1 MNKLL
6 ELCREKVV
14 IGAWT
19 VLDDEVQNIQRCR
32 RARELGLDFIY
43 YDIGARHEKAQTA
56 LDNCQ
61 ETGLGILAFD
71 SRVSG
76 LTMDHFW
83 YLKDAVAD
91 YIQHPAL
98 YGTVLRDEPGVYD
111 LPRLALLAKEY
122 RKVAPDKLPVVN
134 LLPSYANEE
143 QFNYADFP
151 TYIDRCASEL
161 GVPYVSYDHY
171 PLYGNNGRTWVQEK
185 YLSDFEVAS
194 DACRKYGLDLWYFI
208 QTLAFNRILRE
219 PAEQD
224 LRWQIYCAL
233 SYGARVIQLFTYGSP
248 GDASGS
254 TGSEIFET
262 GLIDRQGEKTERYD
276 ATQRVLRELRG
287 FDGAYVQYKHVGAML
302 NKMHFQ
308 PDPAGEEV
316 ELVFPTVTMKR
327 RIKHNY
333 LELEH
338 PLERFDPIVSI
349 RGDEPVL
356 AGCFV
361 KDSGEKAFTLVNA
374 LDPGLRRRNRAVVEF
389 DRPVRLRVY
398 DKGVPAIVETD
409 GSFSFDLE
417 YGQGIFVEI
426 L

>member
-19 VLDDEVQNIQRCR
+19 ILDDEVQNMRRCR
-32 RARELGLDFIY
+32 RAKELGLDFLY
-43 YDIGARHEKAQTA
+43 YDIGARHEKARTA
-56 LDNCQ
+56 LDNCA

-71 SRVSG
+71 GRVSG

-83 YLKDAVAD
+83 CLKDAVAD
-91 YIQHPAL
+91 YIDHPAL

-122 RKVAPDKLPVVN
+122 SRIAPDKLPVIN
-134 LLPSYANEE
+134 LLPSYANED
-143 QFNYADFP
+143 QFNYVDFP

-185 YLSDFEVAS
+185 YLSDFEVTS

-233 SYGARVIQLFTYGSP
+233 SFGARVIQLFTYGSP

-254 TGSEIFET
+254 TGSEIFEL
-262 GLIDRQGEKTERYD
+262 GLIDRKGEKTARYD
-276 ATQRVLRELRG
+276 AMQRVLRELRG
-287 FDGAYVQYKHVGAML
+287 FDGAYVQYRHAGAML
-302 NKMHFQ
+302 NKMGFQ

-316 ELVFPTVTMKR
+316 ELVFPTTTMRR

-333 LELEH
+333 LDLAH
-338 PLERFDPIVSI
+338 PLERFEPIVSV
-349 RGDEPVL
+349 RGDQPVL
-356 AGCFV
+356 AGCFA
-361 KDSGEKAFTLVNA
+361 KESGEKAFTLVNA
-374 LDPGLRRRNRAVVEF
+374 IDPGLRLRNRAVVEF
-389 DRPVRLRVY
+389 SGPARLRVY
-398 DKGVPAIVETD
+398 DRGVASEVEID
-409 GSFSFDLE
+409 GTFTFDLE
-417 YGQGIFVEI
+417 YGQGLFVEI